1 MSHCLYFTRSMNKIK
16 KIDLFEIYSVNVEK
30 GLVTFNLKESKIIST
45 ETLNSVSN
53 KLPDFFIKIN
63 RNVLVNGFKINEVDF
78 KKRMMLL
85 DNMEKYSVSIRRIS
99 TLKSQLNGLINHSQ
113 SNFIP

>member
-1 MSHCLYFTRSMNKIK
+1 MSQCFYFTRSMNKIK
-16 KIDLFEIYSVNVEK
+16 KIDLLELYSIKVEN

-45 ETLNSVSN
+45 ETLGSISD
-53 KLPDFFIKIN
+53 KLPDYFFKIN
-63 RNVLVNGFKINEVDF
+63 RNILVNDFKINEVDF
-78 KKRMMLL
+78 KKRVMIL
-85 DNMEKYSVSIRRIS
+85 DNMEKYSVSTRRIS